1 MGISSALKKVLTNK
15 KLSADITFWSVSAG
29 SYNTTTGV
37 ITETNT
43 DTSIKGV
50 LEDINLREV
59 NELIEAT
66 DKKIQIA
73 AASLS
78 STPTTKDKV
87 IVGSITYSIIRIE
100 TNQFANEKLSFVCYL
115 RTWEEYELTKS
126 GIIQKNKSILCY
138 LLPY

>member
-1 MGISSALKKVLTNK
+1 MGLSSALKKVLTNK
-15 KLSADITFWSVSAG
+15 KLAADITFRSVSAG

-115 RTWEEYELTKS
+115 RT
-126 GIIQKNKSILCY
+126 
-138 LLPY
+138 

>member
-1 MGISSALKKVLTNK
+1 MSIANALKKVLSNK
-15 KLSADITFWSVSAG
+15 KLSADITFRSVSAG

-43 DTSIKGV
+43 DTSIRGI
-50 LEDINLREV
+50 LEDINNREV

-66 DKKIQIA
+66 DKKINIA

-87 IVGSITYSIIRIE
+87 IVGSVTYSIIRVE
-100 TNQFANEKLSFVCYL
+100 TNQLANDKLSFVCYL
-115 RTWEEYELTKS
+115 RT
-126 GIIQKNKSILCY
+126 
-138 LLPY
+138 

>member
-15 KLSADITFWSVSAG
+15 KLSADITFRSVSAG

-43 DTSIKGV
+43 DTTIRGV
-50 LEDINLREV
+50 LENINLREV

-87 IVGSITYSIIRIE
+87 IVGSVTYSIIRVE
-100 TNQFANEKLSFVCYL
+100 TNQFANKKLSFVCYL
-115 RTWEEYELTKS
+115 RV
-126 GIIQKNKSILCY
+126 
-138 LLPY
+138 

>member
-15 KLSADITFWSVSAG
+15 KLSADITFRSISAS
-29 SYNTTTGV
+29 SYNATTGI
-37 ITETNT
+37 ITESNT
-43 DTSIKGV
+43 DTSIRGV

-87 IVGSITYSIIRIE
+87 IVGSVTYSIIRIE
-100 TNQFANEKLSFVCYL
+100 TNQFANEKLTFVCYL
-115 RTWEEYELTKS
+115 RT
-126 GIIQKNKSILCY
+126 
-138 LLPY
+138 

>member
-15 KLSADITFWSVSAG
+15 KLSADITFRSVSAG

-43 DTSIKGV
+43 DTTIRGV
-50 LEDINLREV
+50 LENINLREV

-87 IVGSITYSIIRIE
+87 IVGSVTYSIIRIE
-100 TNQFANEKLSFVCYL
+100 TNQLANEKLTFVCYL
-115 RTWEEYELTKS
+115 RT
-126 GIIQKNKSILCY
+126 
-138 LLPY
+138 

>member
-15 KLSADITFWSVSAG
+15 KLSADITFSSVSAG
-29 SYNTTTGV
+29 AYNTTTGV

-87 IVGSITYSIIRIE
+87 IVGSVTYSIIRIE

-115 RTWEEYELTKS
+115 RT
-126 GIIQKNKSILCY
+126 
-138 LLPY
+138 

>member
-1 MGISSALKKVLTNK
+1 MGLSSALKKVLTNK
-15 KLSADITFWSVSAG
+15 KLAADITFRSVSAG

-43 DTSIKGV
+43 DTTIKGV
-50 LEDINLREV
+50 LEDINLREI

-87 IVGSITYSIIRIE
+87 IVGSVTYSIIRVE
-100 TNQFANEKLSFVCYL
+100 TNQFANEKLTFVCYL
-115 RTWEEYELTKS
+115 RV
-126 GIIQKNKSILCY
+126 
-138 LLPY
+138 

>member
-1 MGISSALKKVLTNK
+1 MGISSAIKKVLTNK
-15 KLSADITFWSVSAG
+15 KLSAEITFRSVSAG

-43 DTSIKGV
+43 DTTIKGV
-50 LEDINLREV
+50 FEDINLREV

-100 TNQFANEKLSFVCYL
+100 TNQFANEKLSFVFYL
-115 RTWEEYELTKS
+115 RT
-126 GIIQKNKSILCY
+126 
-138 LLPY
+138 

>member
-1 MGISSALKKVLTNK
+1 MGISSAIKKVLTNK
-15 KLSADITFWSVSAG
+15 KLSADITFRSVSAG

-100 TNQFANEKLSFVCYL
+100 TNQFANEKLTFVCYL
-115 RTWEEYELTKS
+115 RV
-126 GIIQKNKSILCY
+126 
-138 LLPY
+138 

>member
-1 MGISSALKKVLTNK
+1 MGISSAIKKVLTNK
-15 KLSADITFWSVSAG
+15 KLSANITFRSVSAG

-43 DTSIKGV
+43 DTTIKGV

-87 IVGSITYSIIRIE
+87 IVGSVTYSIIRIE

-115 RTWEEYELTKS
+115 RT
-126 GIIQKNKSILCY
+126 
-138 LLPY
+138 

>member
-1 MGISSALKKVLTNK
+1 MGLSSALKKVLTNK
-15 KLSADITFWSVSAG
+15 KLAADITFRSVSAG

-43 DTSIKGV
+43 DTTIKGV

-78 STPTTKDKV
+78 STPTTKDKI
-87 IVGSITYSIIRIE
+87 IVGSVTYSIIRIE

-115 RTWEEYELTKS
+115 RT
-126 GIIQKNKSILCY
+126 
-138 LLPY
+138 

>member
-1 MGISSALKKVLTNK
+1 MGLSSALKKVLTNK
-15 KLSADITFWSVSAG
+15 MLAADITFRSVSAG

-43 DTSIKGV
+43 DTTIKGV
-50 LEDINLREV
+50 LEDINLREI

-87 IVGSITYSIIRIE
+87 IVGSVTYSIIRIE
-100 TNQFANEKLSFVCYL
+100 TNQFANEKLTFVCYL
-115 RTWEEYELTKS
+115 RV
-126 GIIQKNKSILCY
+126 
-138 LLPY
+138 

>member
-15 KLSADITFWSVSAG
+15 KLSADITFRSVSAG

-43 DTSIKGV
+43 DTTIRGV
-50 LEDINLREV
+50 LENINLREV

-87 IVGSITYSIIRIE
+87 IVGSVIYSIIRIE
-100 TNQFANEKLSFVCYL
+100 TNQLANEKLTFVCYL
-115 RTWEEYELTKS
+115 RT
-126 GIIQKNKSILCY
+126 
-138 LLPY
+138 

>member
-15 KLSADITFWSVSAG
+15 KLSADITFRSVSAG

-43 DTSIKGV
+43 DTTIRGV
-50 LEDINLREV
+50 LENINLREV

-87 IVGSITYSIIRIE
+87 IVGSVTYSIIRIE
-100 TNQFANEKLSFVCYL
+100 TNQLANEKLSFVCYL
-115 RTWEEYELTKS
+115 RT
-126 GIIQKNKSILCY
+126 
-138 LLPY
+138 

>member
-1 MGISSALKKVLTNK
+1 MGISSAIKKVLTNK
-15 KLSADITFWSVSAG
+15 KLSADITFRSVSAG

-43 DTSIKGV
+43 DTTIKGV

-73 AASLS
+73 AASFS

-87 IVGSITYSIIRIE
+87 IVGSVTYSIIRIE

-115 RTWEEYELTKS
+115 RT
-126 GIIQKNKSILCY
+126 
-138 LLPY
+138 

>member
-1 MGISSALKKVLTNK
+1 MGISSAIKKVLTNK
-15 KLSADITFWSVSAG
+15 KLSADITFRSVSAG

-43 DTSIKGV
+43 DTTIKGV
-50 LEDINLREV
+50 LEDINLREI

-87 IVGSITYSIIRIE
+87 IVGSVTYSIIRVE
-100 TNQFANEKLSFVCYL
+100 TNQFANEKISFVCYL
-115 RTWEEYELTKS
+115 RT
-126 GIIQKNKSILCY
+126 
-138 LLPY
+138 

>member
-1 MGISSALKKVLTNK
+1 MGISSAIKKVLTNK
-15 KLSADITFWSVSAG
+15 KLSADITFRSVSAG

-59 NELIEAT
+59 NELIEST

-87 IVGSITYSIIRIE
+87 IVGSVTYSIIRIE

-115 RTWEEYELTKS
+115 RT
-126 GIIQKNKSILCY
+126 
-138 LLPY
+138 

>member
-1 MGISSALKKVLTNK
+1 MGLSSALKKVLTNK
-15 KLSADITFWSVSAG
+15 KLAADVTFRSVSAG

-50 LEDINLREV
+50 LEDINNREI

-87 IVGSITYSIIRIE
+87 IVGSITYSIIRVE
-100 TNQFANEKLSFVCYL
+100 TNQFAIEKLSFVCYL
-115 RTWEEYELTKS
+115 RV
-126 GIIQKNKSILCY
+126 
-138 LLPY
+138 

>member
-15 KLSADITFWSVSAG
+15 KLAANITFRSVSAG

-37 ITETNT
+37 IAETNT
-43 DTSIKGV
+43 DTSIRGV

-87 IVGSITYSIIRIE
+87 IVGSVTYSIIRIE

-115 RTWEEYELTKS
+115 RT
-126 GIIQKNKSILCY
+126 
-138 LLPY
+138 

>member
-1 MGISSALKKVLTNK
+1 MGLSSALKKVLTNK
-15 KLSADITFWSVSAG
+15 KLAADVTFRSVSAG

-50 LEDINLREV
+50 LEDINNREI

-87 IVGSITYSIIRIE
+87 IVGSITYSIIRVE

-115 RTWEEYELTKS
+115 RV
-126 GIIQKNKSILCY
+126 
-138 LLPY
+138 

>member
-1 MGISSALKKVLTNK
+1 MSIANALKKVLSNK
-15 KLSADITFWSVSAG
+15 KLSTDITFRSVSAG

-43 DTSIKGV
+43 DTSIRGI
-50 LEDINLREV
+50 LEDINNREV

-66 DKKIQIA
+66 DKKINIA

-87 IVGSITYSIIRIE
+87 IVGSVTYSIIRVE
-100 TNQFANEKLSFVCYL
+100 TNQLANDKLTFVCYL
-115 RTWEEYELTKS
+115 RT
-126 GIIQKNKSILCY
+126 
-138 LLPY
+138 

>member
-1 MGISSALKKVLTNK
+1 MGISSAIKKVLTNK
-15 KLSADITFWSVSAG
+15 KLSADITFRSVSAG

-43 DTSIKGV
+43 DTTIKGV

-115 RTWEEYELTKS
+115 RT
-126 GIIQKNKSILCY
+126 
-138 LLPY
+138 

>member
-1 MGISSALKKVLTNK
+1 MGLSSALKKVLTNK
-15 KLSADITFWSVSAG
+15 KLSADITFRSVSAG

-59 NELIEAT
+59 NELVEST

-87 IVGSITYSIIRIE
+87 IVGSVTYSIIRIE
-100 TNQFANEKLSFVCYL
+100 TNQLANEKLTFVCYL
-115 RTWEEYELTKS
+115 RT
-126 GIIQKNKSILCY
+126 
-138 LLPY
+138 

>member
-15 KLSADITFWSVSAG
+15 KLSADVTFRSVAASA
-29 SYNTTTGV
+29 YNTTTGV
-37 ITETNT
+37 ISETNT
-43 DTSIKGV
+43 DTVIRGV

-87 IVGSITYSIIRIE
+87 IVGSVTYSIVRIE
-100 TNQFANEKLSFVCYL
+100 TNQLANNKLTFVSYL
-115 RTWEEYELTKS
+115 RT
-126 GIIQKNKSILCY
+126 
-138 LLPY
+138 

>member
-1 MGISSALKKVLTNK
+1 MGISSAIKKVLTNK
-15 KLSADITFWSVSAG
+15 KLSADITFRSVSAG

-43 DTSIKGV
+43 DTTMKGV

-87 IVGSITYSIIRIE
+87 IVGSVTYSIIRIE

-115 RTWEEYELTKS
+115 RT
-126 GIIQKNKSILCY
+126 
-138 LLPY
+138 

>member
-1 MGISSALKKVLTNK
+1 MSIANALKKVLTNK
-15 KLSADITFWSVSAG
+15 KLSADITFRSVSAG

-43 DTSIKGV
+43 DTSIRGI
-50 LEDINLREV
+50 LEEINAREV

-66 DKKIQIA
+66 DKKINIA

-87 IVGSITYSIIRIE
+87 IVGSVTYSIIRIE
-100 TNQFANEKLSFVCYL
+100 TNQLANDKLIFVCYL
-115 RTWEEYELTKS
+115 RT
-126 GIIQKNKSILCY
+126 
-138 LLPY
+138 

>member
-15 KLSADITFWSVSAG
+15 KLAADVTFRSVSAG

-43 DTSIKGV
+43 DTSIRGV

-87 IVGSITYSIIRIE
+87 IVGSVTYSIIRIE
-100 TNQFANEKLSFVCYL
+100 TNQLANEKLTFVCYL
-115 RTWEEYELTKS
+115 RT
-126 GIIQKNKSILCY
+126 
-138 LLPY
+138 

>member
-15 KLSADITFWSVSAG
+15 KFSADITFRSISAS
-29 SYNTTTGV
+29 SYNATTGI
-37 ITETNT
+37 ITESNT
-43 DTSIKGV
+43 DTSIRGV

-87 IVGSITYSIIRIE
+87 IVGSVTYSIIRIE
-100 TNQFANEKLSFVCYL
+100 TNQFANEKLTFVCYL
-115 RTWEEYELTKS
+115 RT
-126 GIIQKNKSILCY
+126 
-138 LLPY
+138 